1 MSNII
6 FPHNPVESNSKSRNQ
21 VNLTLIMAGNGNAL
35 VKKIFYTYAFI
46 DQLQSIDQFMGS

>member
-6 FPHNPVESNSKSRNQ
+6 FPHNPVERNSKPRNQ

-35 VKKIFYTYAFI
+35 VKQTYAFI